1 MKALATTVVLLSVFV
16 AQAAPCRAGE
26 VVPASRISDL
36 ATITDVMDSSERMSG
51 LITNHGYKRMDN
63 VRLLVSY
70 GWLWNDDRRTDDA
83 SPGWTELHTLPMA
96 IEAGQ
101 SMPFSITHQR
111 PRPIRNDGKLTTTV
125 KVLGFT
131 EWEFR

>member
-1 MKALATTVVLLSVFV
+1 MKALATSVVLLSIFV
-16 AQAAPCRAGE
+16 AEAAPSRADE
-26 VVPASRISDL
+26 VVSSSRISDL

-51 LITNHGYKRMDN
+51 RITNRGNKRMEN

-70 GWLWNDDRRTDDA
+70 GWLWDDDRRTDDA
-83 SPGWTELHTLPMA
+83 SPGWTEVHTLPMS
-96 IEAGQ
+96 IEGGQ
-101 SMPFSITHQR
+101 SVPFSIPHER
-111 PRPIRNDGKLTTTV
+111 PRPVRNDGQLTTTV